1 MLVGQMVFLC
11 FHIQMHKWLEE
22 EFENLSLSDTRLD
35 KRFLNI
41 MDSFFTTPEGCI
53 NRILKDESAARTATY
68 RFFGNR
74 KFSSKKVLECHTKM
88 TAERMKEHK
97 VVLSLHDSSYFS
109 FNTKPSIMGLGNI
122 GGQLGDG
129 EETKG
134 FIGHF
139 ALGITEEGLPL
150 GLQAIKMWSRAYES
164 EWEKESERWVETLEE
179 AEKTYSDS
187 TQMIYIADREADQFE
202 VLHDAHHRGHL
213 FVIRSKHDRM
223 IQGEDHYLSW
233 HMEKQKKIF
242 DVEIDLPEEK
252 CKVPAEMKFGKIT
265 INDTDR
271 KSNKTPARQG
281 VRNVELGVIEVKEKD
296 KREGK
301 EQLKWVLYTNLPLE
315 TKEDALKVVNYYRLR
330 WQIESYFKVLKDG
343 CCHVEHASLRSFE
356 KLEGYTMCFAI
367 IAWRMF
373 WMKFLFHTNPDL
385 PAQTIL
391 TESEIEVLKV
401 RHPDKVD
408 KRKFTVGEALKLVA
422 MFGGYNNRKSDGPPG
437 NITLWRGFMSVRERA
452 MYHEELVASGRLS

>member
-1 MLVGQMVFLC
+1 MTS
-11 FHIQMHKWLEE
+11 FHL
-22 EFENLSLSDTRLD
+22 
-35 KRFLNI
+35 
-41 MDSFFTTPEGCI
+41 TPQGCI
-53 NRILKDESAARTATY
+53 NRILKDEAAARKATY
-68 RFFGNR
+68 RFFGNPNV
-74 KFSSKKVLECHTKM
+74 KTEKILDCHTKM
-88 TAERMKEHK
+88 TAKRMKEHK

-109 FNTKPSIMGLGNI
+109 FNSKPSILGLGNI
-122 GGQLGDG
+122 GGRMGDG

-150 GLQAIKMWSRAYES
+150 GLQAVKMWSRAHES

-179 AEKTYSDS
+179 AEKTYSEQ

-202 VLHDAHHRGHL
+202 TLHDAHNRGHQ

-223 IQGEDHYLSW
+223 IQGEDIYLSW
-233 HMEKQKKIF
+233 HMEKQKVLF
-242 DVEIDLPEEK
+242 EVEIELPEEK
-252 CKVPAEMKFGKIT
+252 IKVPASMKFGEIV
-265 INDTDR
+265 INDTDQ
-271 KSNKTPARQG
+271 KTNRNLARVG
-281 VRNVELGVIEVKEKD
+281 VRNVKLGVIEVKEKE

-301 EQLKWVLYTNLPLE
+301 EQLKWVLYTNLPLK
-315 TKEDALKVVNYYRLR
+315 TKEEALKVINYYRLR

-356 KLEGYTMCFAI
+356 KLEKYTMCFAI

-373 WMKFLFHTNPDL
+373 WMKFLFHTDPEL
-385 PAQTIL
+385 PAKTIL
-391 TESEIEVLKV
+391 TDSEIEVLKV

-408 KRKFTVGEALKLVA
+408 KRKFTVGEALRLVA
-422 MFGGYNNRKSDGPPG
+422 MFGGYNNRKGDGPPG

-452 MYHEELVASGRLS
+452 MFYEELEAAGRLQ